1 MIYVHVLQSQ
11 AEPERYYA
19 GVTEDRRT
27 RLKAHNFGKVS
38 HTSKYK
44 PWRVNTYIGFT
55 DKDRAFAF
63 EKYLKAGQAVPSRK
77 TALSFALLSV
87 RDNSDKTWLASR
99 R

>member
-1 MIYVHVLQSQ
+1 MIYVHVLHSQ

-38 HTSKYK
+38 HIKIQALAREHLR
-44 PWRVNTYIGFT
+44 RVNTYIGFT

-63 EKYLKAGQAVPSRK
+63 EKYLKSRSGR
-77 TALSFALLSV
+77 AFAKKRL
-87 RDNSDKTWLASR
+87 
-99 R
+99 